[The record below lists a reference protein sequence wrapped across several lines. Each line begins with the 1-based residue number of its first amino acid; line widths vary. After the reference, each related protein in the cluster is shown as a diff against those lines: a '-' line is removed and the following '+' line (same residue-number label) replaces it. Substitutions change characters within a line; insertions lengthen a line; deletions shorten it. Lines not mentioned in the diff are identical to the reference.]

1 MVDVYSALWLVDL
14 KFLLK
19 QLEESEAKVKAAIEE
34 YNNADRDAKSKY
46 MQKVIEA
53 KDNYKRQKELYIEDS
68 KVLIKKF
75 IEHKDE

>member
-53 KDNYKRQKELYIEDS
+53 KDNYKRRKELYIEDS

>member
-53 KDNYKRQKELYIEDS
+53 KDNYKRRKELYIEDS
-68 KVLIKKF
+68 NVLIKKF